1 MSLAPPP
8 PSNPK
13 SSHSPALSNLP
24 RLDDS
29 PTSARPEVGEA
40 PPRKFPTS
48 WVVAGAGAALLAGGI
63 FYYIFAGGS
72 KVNRPDL
79 LLHTVKHEDLDL
91 TVVERGTLESADNRD
106 IICRVKAGSKGT
118 YAATIK
124 WVIDDGTLVRKG
136 QPIMILDSSSLEDSY
151 RAQKIQVD
159 KVQADWVKAEQD
171 YKITLSTNESA
182 VETART
188 NITLKELDLEMYIG
202 LPKGTLNIRKREP
215 ARALLLEIE
224 ADLES
229 FLARHK

>member
-13 SSHSPALSNLP
+13 SSHPPALSTLP

-40 PPRKFPTS
+40 PPRRFPTT
-48 WVVAGAGAALLAGGI
+48 WVAIGVGAAVLAGGI
-63 FYYIFAGGS
+63 LYYIFAGAS

-106 IICRVKAGSKGT
+106 VTCRVKAGSKGT

-136 QPIMILDSSSLEDSY
+136 QPIMILDSSSLEDNY
-151 RAQKIQVD
+151 RAQKIVVD
-159 KVQADWVKAEQD
+159 KAQADWVTAEQA
-171 YKITLSTNESA
+171 YKIQISTNESA
-182 VETART
+182 VEKARSD
-188 NITLKELDLEMYIG
+188 IALMELDLEKYVG
-202 LPKGTLNIRKREP
+202 LPKGTLSNRKREA
-215 ARALLLEIE
+215 AR
-224 ADLES
+224 
-229 FLARHK
+229 